1 MNGKFLPWS
10 SSSPSSI
17 FIFIYLSNNRFIYP
31 WILYRKS
38 LERVNN
44 WGWAEDALTLSSSL
58 QIKWNSIRPPF
69 LLQTF
74 FWIGDRKTSYIP
86 IEAIH
91 KRRHPL
97 RGGGGS
103 AKRWCYSISLF
114 SKMGDKGEGGV
125 KNLKKMGD
133 IIYRWP
139 LNM

>member
-1 MNGKFLPWS
+1 MRFPSITIFYPTVYILLTSKSMNGKFLLWS

-91 KRRHPL
+91 KWRHPL
-97 RGGGGS
+97 RGRGICQ
-103 AKRWCYSISLF
+103 KVMLLHKPI
-114 SKMGDKGEGGV
+114 
-125 KNLKKMGD
+125 
-133 IIYRWP
+133 
-139 LNM
+139 

>member
-1 MNGKFLPWS
+1 MRFPSITFFVLIFIPLFTCLLTSKSMNGKFLPWS

-44 WGWAEDALTLSSSL
+44 WGWAEDAVTLSSSL

-91 KRRHPL
+91 KWRHPL

-114 SKMGDKGEGGV
+114 S
-125 KNLKKMGD
+125 
-133 IIYRWP
+133 
-139 LNM
+139 